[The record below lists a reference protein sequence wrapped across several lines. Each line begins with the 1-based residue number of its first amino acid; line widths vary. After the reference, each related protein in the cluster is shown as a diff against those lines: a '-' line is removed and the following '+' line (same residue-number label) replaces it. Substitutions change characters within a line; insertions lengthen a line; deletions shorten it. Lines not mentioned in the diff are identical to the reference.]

1 MKVAFAEQT
10 MDIHLGHHMVR
21 IWRSTNDVMAWSA
34 DSTRPSI
41 AELCDQLSDPGRIAS
56 MQDIRDI
63 AYDMLAVDWVAD
75 VNPNISA
82 FLARVTKMAG
92 VTAVQ
97 VIRKSSG
104 DGIVIYTEW
113 P

>member
-10 MDIHLGHHMVR
+10 MDMDLGHHTIR
-21 IWRSTNDVMAWSA
+21 IWRATNEVMAWSA
-34 DSTRPSI
+34 DSNRPSI
-41 AELCDQLSDPGRIAS
+41 GQLCDQLSDPGRIAS

-63 AYDMLAVDWVAD
+63 AYDMLAVDDPD
-75 VNPNISA
+75 VNPNVAA
-82 FLARVTKMAG
+82 FLERVTKMPG